1 MGNREILVTVSE
13 DEWLTLQQAAEA
25 AGMSVPAYLAW
36 GARILAMQA
45 RPGIR
50 SRETP
55 AGPPARRRHGEPA
68 EESAA
73 AAWAETFTQR
83 LSHHA
88 ARLHET
94 EI

>member
-45 RPGIR
+45 RPGNR

-55 AGPPARRRHGEPA
+55 APARRRHGEPP

-73 AAWAETFTQR
+73 AAWAESFTQR